1 MAKDN
6 NKRKWEEDYEKYST
20 MNLDDEI
27 KKLEEEIRESGEKR
41 TLTTQKEYKEDKA
54 NQKEKEKEINKM
66 KALKQNMPQVKR
78 IIDQKDKLVNR
89 LKKLNEQKKEVEDTK
104 KLGQEG
110 KKLEDE
116 LNELLENEKK
126 IKEALKNPKITDE
139 SRAKLQE
146 SLNKNA
152 LAQKSNNKKFS
163 DNQLELTKKLN
174 SPLQKK
180 DFEKEIRETKN
191 MISRCNFIGRNLM
204 EGKSTQE
211 IITDLSK
218 WEDKKFVDK
227 TAETKKKTEKSKEP
241 EKTEKPKEPEKTEK
255 PKEAEKGGK
264 SKDDITEYEKAVK
277 EKINEEDKDLA
288 EISEFD
294 QKHPRIAK
302 VKNFFKNMGT
312 KAKSAYEKVKDK
324 ITKKADEKA
333 EISKPGGTK
342 KQEEKNTKELPGKLS
357 PEEIAEKKAAMM
369 EKLVV
374 RGSLMKTQTDLDNI
388 AKQKAEAKK
397 EKDDEGR

>member
-6 NKRKWEEDYEKYST
+6 NKRKWEKDYEKYST

-27 KKLEEEIRESGEKR
+27 KKLEGEVRNLR
-41 TLTTQKEYKEDKA
+41 TSQAGIKDSTSKEYKDGKA

-78 IIDQKDKLVNR
+78 VIDQKDKLTNR
-89 LKKLNEQKKEVEDTK
+89 LKQLNEQKKEVEDTK

-116 LNELLENEKK
+116 LNKLLENEKK
-126 IKEALKNPKITDE
+126 IKEALKNPKLTDE

-152 LAQKSNNKKFS
+152 LAQKSNHEKFS
-163 DNQLELTKKLN
+163 ANQLELTEKLN

-180 DFEKEIRETKN
+180 DFEKEIQATKN
-191 MISRCNFIGRNLM
+191 MLSKCNFIGRNLM
-204 EGKSTQE
+204 EGKRMQE
-211 IITDLSK
+211 ITTDLSK

-241 EKTEKPKEPEKTEK
+241 EKTEKPKE
-255 PKEAEKGGK
+255 AEKGGK
-264 SKDDITEYEKAVK
+264 SKDDITEYEKAVN

-342 KQEEKNTKELPGKLS
+342 KQEEKHTKELPGKLS